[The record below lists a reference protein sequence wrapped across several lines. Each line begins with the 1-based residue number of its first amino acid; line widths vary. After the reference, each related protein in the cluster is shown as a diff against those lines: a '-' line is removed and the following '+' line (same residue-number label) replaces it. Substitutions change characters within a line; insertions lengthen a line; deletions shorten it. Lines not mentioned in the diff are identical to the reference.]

1 MALTTGPL
9 MSLDASGSV
18 AKTIVFSK
26 WKGRNYVRQLVTP
39 ANPKS
44 DKQVSVRGM
53 FKFLSEAW
61 AFLSAPNQ
69 ATWESIASSLSISPF
84 NAYVRENQSR
94 WGSFLSPGKE
104 SPVGETGLAGTLTA
118 QSATGGVGQATLSVD
133 LNVVNQNWGVQLHR
147 SLTIG
152 FTPSFSTLIG
162 AIRVEDGVA
171 HTFVDTPL
179 AADTYYYRLI
189 PFTDDGFT
197 GAAFAEINA
206 VVT

>member
-44 DKQVSVRGM
+44 DKQVSVRAM
-53 FKFLSEAW
+53 FGFLSQAW
-61 AFLSAPNQ
+61 AFLTAPNQ
-69 ATWESIASSLSISPF
+69 ASWDDIAASLSVSPF
-84 NAYVRENQSR
+84 NAFVRTNQSR
-94 WGSFLSPGKE
+94 WASFLAPGKE
-104 SPVGETGLAGTLTA
+104 TPVGDTGVAGTLNA
-118 QSATGGVGQATLSVD
+118 QSATGGVGQATLLVD
-133 LNVVNQNWGVQLHR
+133 LAVVNDNWNCQLHR
-147 SLTIG
+147 STVMG
-152 FTPSFSTLIG
+152 FTPSFSTLI
-162 AIRVEDGVA
+162 AVVRDEDMA
-171 HTFVDTPL
+171 DHTFVDTPL
-179 AADTYYYRLI
+179 VADTYYYRWI
-189 PFTDDGFT
+189 PCTGDGVT

>member
-53 FKFLSEAW
+53 FKFLAEAW

-69 ATWESIASSLSISPF
+69 DTWDAIASSLSISPF
-84 NAYVRENQSR
+84 NAFMREDQSR
-94 WGSFLSPGKE
+94 WASFKSPGKQ
-104 SPVGETGLAGTLTA
+104 SPVGETGTPGTLTA
-118 QSATGGVGQATLSVD
+118 QSATGGVGQCTLSID
-133 LNVVNQNWGVQLHR
+133 LNVVNQNWGIQIHR
-147 SLTIG
+147 SITPA

-179 AADTYYYRLI
+179 AAATYKYRLI
-189 PFTDDGFT
+189 PFTDDGVT
-197 GAAFAEINA
+197 GAAFAELSA

>member
-44 DKQVSVRGM
+44 DKQVSVRAM

-61 AFLSAPNQ
+61 AFLTAPNQ
-69 ATWESIASSLSISPF
+69 GTWDAIAASLSVSPF

-94 WGSFLSPGKE
+94 WGSFLAPGKE
-104 SPVGETGLAGTLTA
+104 SPVGTTGTAGTLAA
-118 QSATGGVGQATLSVD
+118 QSATGGVGQATLTID
-133 LNVVNQNWGVQLHR
+133 LAVVNDNWNVQLHR
-147 SLTIG
+147 STSIG

-162 AIRVEDGVA
+162 VVRDEDLNV

-179 AADTYYYRLI
+179 AADTYYYRWI
-189 PFTDDGFT
+189 PCTDDGLT
-197 GAAFAEINA
+197 DAAFAEINA
-206 VVT
+206 IVT